1 MFAQGFDKAFE
12 SLSQGLSREQRGVS
26 QPFKRESKY
35 KSDNAHAETGHFWL
49 VNQHVSYQAL
59 EIHLG
64 RRFQSTFLVFVL
76 GVDVVSDSHEFLVP
90 IRCRQDENGDAE
102 DLF

>member
-1 MFAQGFDKAFE
+1 M
-12 SLSQGLSREQRGVS
+12 
-26 QPFKRESKY
+26 FKRECRLKP
-35 KSDNAHAETGHFWL
+35 DDAHAETGHFWL

-64 RRFQSTFLVFVL
+64 RRFQSSFLIFVL
-76 GVDVVSDSHEFLVP
+76 GVDIVSDSDELLVTV
-90 IRCRQDENGDAE
+90 RCCQDEDGDAE